1 MKGMCRLGCFALVL
15 VGVTTLSELATAT
28 ATAAEAV
35 STVVAAPVANIS
47 DIQVPLYKSR
57 VLTTRTAVKRISVG
71 NPEIAD
77 ILITSPTQLYL
88 LGRSLGSTNVLMW
101 DGNNRLIDS
110 LDLEVVHD
118 LSGLKGKLHQVL
130 PNERIEVFSAQGAL
144 VLRGQVS
151 SAAVMDSALKLAGPY
166 ADQAAVKPEG
176 QGAAAAATDQ
186 PAQAH

>member
-15 VGVTTLSELATAT
+15 VGVTTLSEL

-88 LGRSLGSTNVLMW
+88 LGRSLGSTNV
-101 DGNNRLIDS
+101 DVGRQQPPDRQPG
-110 LDLEVVHD
+110 
-118 LSGLKGKLHQVL
+118 SG
-130 PNERIEVFSAQGAL
+130 SGA
-144 VLRGQVS
+144 
-151 SAAVMDSALKLAGPY
+151 
-166 ADQAAVKPEG
+166 
-176 QGAAAAATDQ
+176 
-186 PAQAH
+186 